1 MSFVALC
8 LADIGYKV
16 KALPEQ
22 QRLEVTMT
30 VPVTSSTTALQVP
43 SWSPGAYV
51 LRDFASGIKDIR
63 FTSEAGKEL
72 AFIKPE
78 AFTWNVDTA
87 NVKAL
92 TATYWVA
99 NNPADGAMHYSGPP
113 TYLYVVDRKTEP
125 CLLTFDLPHGWL
137 AVLGI
142 DERRDGSYRAEDYDV
157 LADNPVTMGD
167 FLMDSYS
174 ARGKPH
180 YIVYRGRLKQ
190 HIDREFVMRMCRQVT
205 ESQAEFFGG
214 LPYSKYVWHF
224 SVSPAMSGGGGLE
237 HLSSTQ
243 IGLAVGVGPSTM
255 YLCAHEF
262 FHLWNV
268 KRIRSYLLGPF
279 DYTQLPKT
287 GALWWLEGVTDYY
300 ASLLPTRTGW
310 FGRDEFYRQVE
321 SNVNRTR
328 SNEERLKV
336 SPFDASYRVGEANNG
351 RGNSSGFGVNYYNTG
366 WLLGL
371 CLDIELRTA
380 TSGKRSLDDVMR
392 ALYDQC
398 KDGRPGFE
406 EESIRRELV
415 RFGGEK
421 LGEAYDKWVMQPGEL
436 PVERQLEKMG
446 LSMRLRMAR
455 DPDFGFSWTIDD
467 PSAGLRL
474 TSVDLSR
481 AEVLKAGE
489 QVVEIAGVSMRSAT
503 IRSLRD
509 LASQVLARQQ
519 VGTELSIVVKG
530 EDGLRPVRMML
541 GSKVAER
548 LRVEPAPY
556 SNPVMRRLR
565 DAWLGPAREKTEA
578 VGSLARLELREA
590 A

>member
-1 MSFVALC
+1 MAFAASC

-51 LRDFASGIKDIR
+51 LRDFAAGIKDIR

-72 AFIKPE
+72 AFTKPE

-87 NVKAL
+87 NVKSL
-92 TATYWVA
+92 TAKYWVA

-268 KRIRSYLLGPF
+268 KRIRSYPLGPF

-336 SPFDASYRVGEANNG
+336 STYDASYRVGEANNG
-351 RGNSSGFGVNYYNTG
+351 RGNSSGFGVNYYNTQNGAAVEVLG
-366 WLLGL
+366 WDNAVNDGVFAGNFEST
-371 CLDIELRTA
+371 D
-380 TSGKRSLDDVMR
+380 
-392 ALYDQC
+392 
-398 KDGRPGFE
+398 DGRRLAEVFFDEGCDIIMPVAGP
-406 EESIRRELV
+406 V
-415 RFGGEK
+415 G
-421 LGEAYDKWVMQPGEL
+421 LGSAAAAQ
-436 PVERQLEKMG
+436 ERG
-446 LSMRLRMAR
+446 LAVIGVDTDS
-455 DPDFGFSWTIDD
+455 FV
-467 PSAGLRL
+467 SAPEFADVWL
-474 TSVDLSR
+474 TSVVKKMDVAVFDTIKAAMDGTLTLGDDYLGTL
-481 AEVLKAGE
+481 VLV
-489 QVVEIAGVSMRSAT
+489 QRLTFVP
-503 IRSLRD
+503 
-509 LASQVLARQQ
+509 ARC
-519 VGTELSIVVKG
+519 
-530 EDGLRPVRMML
+530 GLRSSHQTAKIFSGAELL
-541 GSKVAER
+541 GR
-548 LRVEPAPY
+548 
-556 SNPVMRRLR
+556 
-565 DAWLGPAREKTEA
+565 A
-578 VGSLARLELREA
+578 VLL
-590 A
+590 